1 MITNL
6 ATEVY
11 QAPASCSFWP
21 QTDFMGTKIEVFQG
35 NDDWVT
41 LPHSI
46 ESFSCDPSLH
56 VQLDLGDGTKSLL
69 GPYNAAKMENQS

>member
-1 MITNL
+1 L
-6 ATEVY
+6 KV
-11 QAPASCSFWP
+11 
-21 QTDFMGTKIEVFQG
+21 EVFQG

-56 VQLDLGDGTKSLL
+56 VQLSLDG
-69 GPYNAAKMENQS
+69 NDAHI